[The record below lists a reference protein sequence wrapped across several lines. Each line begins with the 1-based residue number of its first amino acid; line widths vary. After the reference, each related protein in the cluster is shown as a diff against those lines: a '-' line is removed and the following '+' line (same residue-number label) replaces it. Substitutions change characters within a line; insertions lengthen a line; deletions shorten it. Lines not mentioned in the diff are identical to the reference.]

1 MAKLSKKQRR
11 LAQDVM
17 LAGGAVAA
25 ADKIYQTGKKIVKGI
40 KQKRAKK
47 KAEKGTVTVGEATVN
62 PGIQSRKYHNNNY
75 KEGK

>member
-1 MAKLSKKQRR
+1 MERLNSEIIKAQTSDLQRAADFLEGAREVRAGSKKQRR
-11 LAQDVM
+11 LAQDMM

-47 KAEKGTVTVGEATVN
+47 NKV
-62 PGIQSRKYHNNNY
+62 S
-75 KEGK
+75 